1 MFRESSLL
9 WQRFAPEGSLLDM
22 TFQNTG
28 LQPGDSTD
36 EPLPPDEPGRNS
48 GEAPGVIFSG

>member
-1 MFRESSLL
+1 MWR
-9 WQRFAPEGSLLDM
+9 RFAPEGSLLDM
-22 TFQNTG
+22 NFQNTG